1 MVDLCLSRVDVVVK
15 VAFKKC
21 GATRNGMDGGDELLL
36 DEFVNACP
44 SDFEVGAGFVHVK
57 KWAFCWFF
65 RLFFM
70 HLVLLKVC
78 KVSTLQLTISPS
90 MLQRND

>member
-21 GATRNGMDGGDELLL
+21 GATRNGMDWGDELLL

-44 SDFEVGAGFVHVK
+44 SDFEVGAWFVDVK
-57 KWAFCWFF
+57 KWAFRW
-65 RLFFM
+65 LFWLVFL

-78 KVSTLQLTISPS
+78 EVSMLQLTISPS

>member
-21 GATRNGMDGGDELLL
+21 GATRNGMDWGDELLL

-44 SDFEVGAGFVHVK
+44 SDFEVGACFVDVK
-57 KWAFCWFF
+57 KWAFCW
-65 RLFFM
+65 LFWLVFL

-78 KVSTLQLTISPS
+78 EVSMLQLTISPS